1 MSATKKVVDGE
12 TSGSQRIRII
22 LTTSKSVANLE
33 KVGRI
38 GVDVIMPTKSKCT
51 MCLLAEIC
59 F

>member
-33 KVGRI
+33 KVFSGFLFGAFMQRH
-38 GVDVIMPTKSKCT
+38 
-51 MCLLAEIC
+51 
-59 F
+59 